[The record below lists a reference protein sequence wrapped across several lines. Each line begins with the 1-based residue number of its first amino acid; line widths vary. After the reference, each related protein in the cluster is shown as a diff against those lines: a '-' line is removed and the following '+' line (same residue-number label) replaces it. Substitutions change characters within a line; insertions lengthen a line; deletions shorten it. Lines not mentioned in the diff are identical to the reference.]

1 MTTESLP
8 LFSQYNSAIS
18 SQEDTM
24 EFRLQKRQQDF
35 INNTED
41 FSTIKENSMSNELS
55 LGENSINLIFKQRRL
70 KQNLPSIETIY
81 SLKEKISIPQ
91 EWYEKCEKSIFDISN
106 FSKILSAF
114 KSNNDIQKKFFGLI
128 GIKKLILLPESP
140 VQELLNEGITQELI
154 ILLELNSNPEFQ
166 FESLLCLTYLITKIN
181 KEVKYIILKQAIK
194 KLYKIFD
201 SKIEEIK
208 SQAALFSGN
217 LANESSQIRDLL
229 INEKIYDKILTI
241 IASTNQKKLIKNCFW
256 AIGNFFRIKPIMPY
270 DIAKKCIKIIARN
283 LFFLHDDKEFLYDE
297 CFILC
302 FITENYKEG
311 IKELMELEILENIIK
326 LLDCNIPY
334 IQITSLRLIGN
345 IASGNAN
352 QTQKLIDLGLLS
364 QLKKTI
370 FNPKKSIRKETAWIL
385 SNIAAGTQK
394 QVENLITED
403 FLLIFQKIIEFDEPD
418 VMKECIWAMA
428 NLTNVKNPILMKKI
442 LEQGILL
449 TMNNC
454 LMFDDAKNLA
464 VNLEALGN
472 LLFFGKNNKIDGVNP
487 VVKEM
492 ERIGMVDLLEKL
504 QTHPFEVVYEK
515 SLKLLLEYFDVQYND

>member
-1 MTTESLP
+1 MTTEPLP
-8 LFSQYNSAIS
+8 LFSQYNSNMN

-24 EFRLQKRQQDF
+24 ESRLQKRQQDF
-35 INNTED
+35 ISTDD

-55 LGENSINLIFKQRRL
+55 LGENSRNLLFKLKRL
-70 KQNLPSIETIY
+70 KQNINTIETND
-81 SLKEKISIPQ
+81 SLKDKLSIPLD
-91 EWYEKCEKSIFDISN
+91 WYEKCEQNIIDISQ
-106 FSKILSAF
+106 FSQIMTSF
-114 KSNNDIQKKFFGLI
+114 KSNNDIKQKFYGLV

-140 VQELLNEGITQELI
+140 VQELLNEGIIRELVE
-154 ILLELNSNPEFQ
+154 LLELNSNPEFQ
-166 FESLLCLTYLITKIN
+166 YEALLCLTYLITKIN
-181 KEVKYIILKQAIK
+181 EQIKCLILKLGIK
-194 KLYKIFD
+194 KLYKIFE

-208 SQAALFSGN
+208 LQLVLFLGN
-217 LANESSQIRDLL
+217 LAIESSNIRNFL
-229 INEKIYDKILTI
+229 IKEKIYDKILALI
-241 IASTNQKKLIKNCFW
+241 VSTNQKKLIKNCTW

-270 DIAKKCIKIIARN
+270 DYAKKSIKIIARN
-283 LFFLHDDKEFLYDE
+283 ILILQDDKEFLSDA

-326 LLDCNIPY
+326 LLDCNVAY

-345 IASGNAN
+345 IAAGNAN

-370 FNPKKSIRKETAWIL
+370 INPKKSIRKETAWIL

-394 QVENLITED
+394 QIENLISED
-403 FLLIFQKIIEFDEPD
+403 FLPIFQRIIQYDEAE
-418 VMKECIWAMA
+418 VQKECIWAMA
-428 NLTNVKNPILMKKI
+428 NLTNVKDPIYMKKI
-442 LEQGILL
+442 LEQDILL

-454 LMFDDAKNLA
+454 LLIDDAKNLA

-472 LLFFGKNNKIDGVNP
+472 LLAFGKNNKFNDVNP

-492 ERIGMVDLLEKL
+492 ERIGMVDVLEKL
-504 QTHPFEVVYEK
+504 QTHPVEIVYEK
-515 SLKLLLEYFDVQYND
+515 TLKLLLEYFEVQYNE

>member
-256 AIGNFFRIKPIMPY
+256 AIGNFFRIKPKMY
-270 DIAKKCIKIIARN
+270 
-283 LFFLHDDKEFLYDE
+283 
-297 CFILC
+297 
-302 FITENYKEG
+302 
-311 IKELMELEILENIIK
+311 
-326 LLDCNIPY
+326 
-334 IQITSLRLIGN
+334 
-345 IASGNAN
+345 
-352 QTQKLIDLGLLS
+352 
-364 QLKKTI
+364 
-370 FNPKKSIRKETAWIL
+370 
-385 SNIAAGTQK
+385 
-394 QVENLITED
+394 
-403 FLLIFQKIIEFDEPD
+403 
-418 VMKECIWAMA
+418 
-428 NLTNVKNPILMKKI
+428 
-442 LEQGILL
+442 
-449 TMNNC
+449 
-454 LMFDDAKNLA
+454 
-464 VNLEALGN
+464 
-472 LLFFGKNNKIDGVNP
+472 KNNRTKFIFFT
-487 VVKEM
+487 
-492 ERIGMVDLLEKL
+492 R
-504 QTHPFEVVYEK
+504 
-515 SLKLLLEYFDVQYND
+515 